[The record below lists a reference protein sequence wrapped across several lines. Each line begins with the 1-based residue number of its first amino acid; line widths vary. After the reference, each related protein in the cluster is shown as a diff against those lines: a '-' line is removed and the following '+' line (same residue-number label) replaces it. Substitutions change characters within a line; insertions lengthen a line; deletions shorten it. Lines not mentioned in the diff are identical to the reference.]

1 MNTETR
7 IIISIGSNYNPKEN
21 VEYAKKKLKTILGD
35 TVRFTES
42 IFTAPIDMASD
53 RFINCIC
60 VAETRYKLKQL
71 EKAFKRLERQCNR
84 SKKNDSQNHITID
97 IDILLYG
104 NEKYHK
110 DDWDRDYVKTLL
122 KQIEDNGFIIDP
134 TL

>member
-7 IIISIGSNYNPKEN
+7 ILISIGSNYNPKEN
-21 VEYAKKKLKTILGD
+21 IEYAKKKLKTILGD
-35 TVRFTES
+35 TVKFSES
-42 IFTAPIDMASD
+42 IFTVPVDMVSD

-60 VAETRYKLKQL
+60 VAETRYKVHQL

-84 SKKNDSQNHITID
+84 SKKNDSINHITLD

-110 DDWDRDYVKTLL
+110 DDWDREYVKTLL
-122 KQIEDNGFIIDP
+122 KKIEDNGFIIDP
-134 TL
+134 KI